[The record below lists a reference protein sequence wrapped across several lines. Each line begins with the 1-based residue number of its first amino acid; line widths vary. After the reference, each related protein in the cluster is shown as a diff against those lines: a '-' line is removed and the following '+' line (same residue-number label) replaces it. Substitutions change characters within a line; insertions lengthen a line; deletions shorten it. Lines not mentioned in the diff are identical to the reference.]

1 MLILKSFKF
10 FVLKLLILK
19 GLRADLTKVRILK
32 ELGVARGK
40 LTANSLQLTAVEEG
54 KGER

>member
-1 MLILKSFKF
+1 MFILKSFKS

-19 GLRADLTKVRILK
+19 GLRADFTEVRILK
-32 ELGVARGK
+32 ELGVANRE

-54 KGER
+54 KG

>member
-1 MLILKSFKF
+1 MFILKSFKS

-19 GLRADLTKVRILK
+19 GLRANFTKVRILK
-32 ELGVARGK
+32 ELGAARGE

>member
-1 MLILKSFKF
+1 MLILKSFKS

-19 GLRADLTKVRILK
+19 GLRANFTKVRILK
-32 ELGVARGK
+32 ELGAARGE

-54 KGER
+54 KG

>member
-1 MLILKSFKF
+1 MFILKSFKS